1 MKSAWDTGDLADDPQ
16 LQVFGDQL
24 DHALAPPAV
33 PTWEQVAA
41 VIDSDVE
48 KAVKGAVPT
57 GEAVLR
63 HAAAGEVD
71 RHRSLTHGHADRHDH
86 AAGHS
91 RATPVATKSRHVDPM
106 RRQQAV
112 AAWVLALPFLAL
124 FLVFTAG
131 PVLASLGMSF
141 TDIRSTDMR
150 SPFAVGFTG
159 LDNYTQLLGDPLFQ
173 KVMVNTFAY
182 LVLGVPLTMVLAL
195 AAAVGL
201 NRITFLRG
209 LFRIGY
215 YLPVVTSIVA
225 VSVVW
230 KFLLREEGGLFNA
243 VLALV
248 GIDGPG
254 WLDST
259 TLALPSLVVMSA
271 WRNLGTLMIIFLAGL
286 ATIPAEVN
294 EAAEVDGAGPWQRF
308 RHITL
313 PMLKPTL
320 LFGAVIT
327 SIGYLQFFEEA
338 FVMTKG
344 GPLDSTRSV
353 TFFTYDQFGYG
364 NYGAASAA
372 SYLLFLAVVLFTLVQ
387 FRFLGERK
395 EKKR

>member
-1 MKSAWDTGDLADDPQ
+1 
-16 LQVFGDQL
+16 
-24 DHALAPPAV
+24 
-33 PTWEQVAA
+33 
-41 VIDSDVE
+41 
-48 KAVKGAVPT
+48 
-57 GEAVLR
+57 
-63 HAAAGEVD
+63 
-71 RHRSLTHGHADRHDH
+71 
-86 AAGHS
+86 
-91 RATPVATKSRHVDPM
+91 M

-112 AAWVLALPFLAL
+112 AAWVLALPFMVL

-150 SPFAVGFTG
+150 SPFAVGFVG
-159 LDNYTQLLGDPLFQ
+159 IDNYTALLTDPLFQ

-209 LFRIGY
+209 LFRVGY

-230 KFLLREEGGLFNA
+230 KFLLRDEGGLVNA

-248 GIDGPG
+248 GVNGPA

-259 TLALPSLVVMSA
+259 TLALPSLVVMSS

-286 ATIPAEVN
+286 QTIPTEVT
-294 EAAEVDGAGPWQRF
+294 EASEVDGAGSWQRF

-313 PMLKPTL
+313 PMLRPTL

-338 FVMTKG
+338 FVMTRG

-353 TFFTYDQFGYG
+353 TFFTYDQFGFG
-364 NYGAASAA
+364 NYAYAAAA
-372 SYLLFLAVVLFTLVQ
+372 SYLLFLAVVVLTAVQ
-387 FRFLGERK
+387 FRLLRTK
-395 EKKR
+395 D

>member
-1 MKSAWDTGDLADDPQ
+1 VSVTTASR
-16 LQVFGDQL
+16 
-24 DHALAPPAV
+24 
-33 PTWEQVAA
+33 PT
-41 VIDSDVE
+41 
-48 KAVKGAVPT
+48 
-57 GEAVLR
+57 
-63 HAAAGEVD
+63 
-71 RHRSLTHGHADRHDH
+71 
-86 AAGHS
+86 
-91 RATPVATKSRHVDPM
+91 TPVATTSRHVDPT

-150 SPFAVGFTG
+150 TPFAVGFVG
-159 LDNYTQLLGDPLFQ
+159 VENYAKLLADPLFQ
-173 KVMVNTFAY
+173 KVMLNTFLY
-182 LVLGVPLTMVLAL
+182 LVLGVPLTMALAL

-209 LFRIGY
+209 LFRVGY

-230 KFLLREEGGLFNA
+230 KFLLRDEGGLLNA
-243 VLALV
+243 VLSLV
-248 GIDGPG
+248 GINGPA

-259 TLALPSLVVMSA
+259 SLALPSLVVMSS
-271 WRNLGTLMIIFLAGL
+271 WRNLGSLMIIFLAGL
-286 ATIPAEVN
+286 QTIPTEVN
-294 EAAEVDGAGPWQRF
+294 EASEVDGASAWQRF
-308 RHITL
+308 RHVTL
-313 PMLKPTL
+313 PMLRPTL

-353 TFFTYDQFGYG
+353 TFFTYDQFGFG
-364 NYGAASAA
+364 NYGLAAAA
-372 SYLLFLAVVLFTLVQ
+372 SYLLFLAVVVFTFVQ
-387 FRFLGERK
+387 FRFLGERR
-395 EKKR
+395 EK